1 MRLREFKNSDA
12 LQLSTLLNNKKIWD
26 NLRDLIPHPYE
37 LEDAKEFIQFCQSEN
52 PQTIFIIEEE
62 ETVAGVI
69 SLTILPDIYNKSAE
83 IGYWLGEPFWNKGI
97 MTKAIQKMVAYGFD
111 ELNLVRIFA
120 GVFENNK
127 SSQKVLEKAGFKF
140 ECIFEKAIFKNGQL
154 LNEYRYS
161 KINNNI

>member
-1 MRLREFKNSDA
+1 MKLREFKNSDA
-12 LQLSTLLNNKKIWD
+12 LQLSILLNNKKIWD
-26 NLRDLIPHPYE
+26 NLRNRIPYPYA

-52 PQTIFIIEEE
+52 PQTTFIIEKEG
-62 ETVAGVI
+62 TVVGVI
-69 SLTILPDIYNKSAE
+69 GLIVLTDVYCKSAE

-97 MTKAIQKMVAYGFD
+97 MTKAIQKIVTYGFD
-111 ELNLVRIFA
+111 ELDLVRIFA

-161 KINNNI
+161 KINTNI

>member
-1 MRLREFKNSDA
+1 MKLREFKHSDA

-26 NLRDLIPHPYE
+26 NLRDLSPYPYT
-37 LEDAKEFIQFCQSEN
+37 LEDAKEFIKFCQSEN
-52 PQTIFIIEEE
+52 PKTIFIIEEE
-62 ETVAGVI
+62 GAVAGVI
-69 SLTILPDIYNKSAE
+69 SLTILPDIYSKSAE

-97 MTKAIQKMVAYGFD
+97 MTKAIQKIVAYGFD

-140 ECIFEKAIFKNGQL
+140 ECIFEKAIFKNDQL

-161 KINNNI
+161 KINTNI